1 MKNRFKNILKII
13 EEKTI
18 QIKWPL
24 INNNEKQNDNLLS
37 LQQFKNFDSDNLIPS
52 SLIIN
57 NNQDYLIENFDLI
70 KQRYLSLADFNLFR
84 GKFFFVF
91 ILIFIKKFKMV
102 NNYELHLNHII
113 YLFYSK

>member
-1 MKNRFKNILKII
+1 LKII

-24 INNNEKQNDNLLS
+24 INNNEKQNENLLS
-37 LQQFKNFDSDNLIPS
+37 LQQLKNFDSDNLIPS

-70 KQRYLSLADFNLFR
+70 KQRYSSLADFNLSR
-84 GKFFFVF
+84 GKFLFSIFV
-91 ILIFIKKFKMV
+91 LIFIK
-102 NNYELHLNHII
+102 N
-113 YLFYSK
+113 SRR